1 MLPNKKLLLPI
12 DPWIPKILESLDRC
26 PLLVLQAS
34 PGSGKTTRVP
44 PALLRRVQK
53 ATLNAPSEILVLEP
67 RRVAAKYAARRVAEE
82 LGSQVG
88 QEVGY
93 QFRFENATSAQT
105 KLRFLTEGMLM
116 RRLLSDPKLARTGTV
131 IIDEFHER
139 HLHGDIALAYL
150 KRLQREERPDLEIIV
165 MSATLDTQAVSNFLN
180 QCPVISVEAPRFPV
194 ETDYLKTAP
203 SKHLEW
209 TVKEAVQRAVD
220 EENGDILVF
229 LPGMADIR
237 RSADALADLA
247 SRKSILITPLHGELS
262 REEQT
267 LAIEKQKS
275 RKIILST
282 NLAETSLTIEGV
294 TVVIDSGLH
303 RQASYSH
310 WSGVPSLKTRPIS
323 RASAIQRAGRAGR
336 TAPGR
341 CYRLYT
347 KGDFDGRAP
356 FDTPEVQRADL
367 AQTILELKSLGVGNL
382 SKFDWFESPSA
393 QALSSSETLLHLL
406 GALQVGAL
414 QPNSNSTSSLTAIGK
429 RMTEIPAHP
438 RLARMLIEAE
448 QNGASLSDATLLAA
462 LISEGELGFA
472 SSLDAMDALKSSTLS
487 HSVRKLAQLYNG
499 NFSKKSGAPESK
511 DSKKLRYA
519 VLTGFPDRVSKKRP
533 SLGLQTES
541 ELLFSSG
548 GSAKVPNANVVS
560 ESEFFVT
567 LEIQERQ
574 NMGQARAQIHVKS
587 LITIE
592 PEWLFDLPAGLLLET
607 EEITW
612 DPQRKRVAAKS
623 QMKYGELVLSE
634 SPMET
639 LGANTAAVLLKATAS
654 IDLNIPTTL
663 ETRLQSLA
671 AFTDAAELES
681 AWARIQICIQLK
693 GGETLTA
700 NDLDRFIVH
709 ACEGKVSFS
718 ELQELDWGSELLG
731 FFAESAGSNISA
743 LAPTHFELP
752 NKRRP
757 QINYKIGSNPWIES
771 RLQDFFGVKVPPSI
785 ANGRM
790 PLTLHLLAPN
800 QRALQV
806 TTDLPG
812 FWARTYPEVR
822 KELSRRYP
830 RHPWPENPLIAELD
844 IRPARPPRR

>member
-1 MLPNKKLLLPI
+1 MTTDLPNKKKLQLLPI
-12 DPWIPKILESLDRC
+12 DPWIPKILESLERC
-26 PLLVLQAS
+26 SLLVLQAS

-44 PALLRRVQK
+44 PALLRRRQK
-53 ATLNAPSEILVLEP
+53 PASNAPSEILVLEP

-165 MSATLDTQAVSNFLN
+165 MSATLDTQAISSFLN

-220 EENGDILVF
+220 EESGDILVF

-267 LAIEKQKS
+267 LAIEKQNR

-336 TAPGR
+336 TAPGK

-367 AQTILELKSLGVGNL
+367 AQTILELKSLGVGKL
-382 SKFDWFESPSA
+382 SKFDWFESPSP
-393 QALSSSETLLHLL
+393 QALSSSETLLQLL
-406 GALQVGAL
+406 GALQE
-414 QPNSNSTSSLTAIGK
+414 NSDRTSSLTSIGK
-429 RMTEIPAHP
+429 KMTEIPAHP

-487 HSVRKLAQLYNG
+487 HSVKKVAQLYSG
-499 NFSKKSGAPESK
+499 NFSKRSGTP
-511 DSKKLRYA
+511 DSNKLRYA

-533 SLGLQTES
+533 SPGLQTES

-548 GSAKVPNANVVS
+548 GSAKVPNSNVIS

-574 NMGQARAQIHVKS
+574 NMGQARAQVHVKS

-639 LGANTAAVLLKATAS
+639 LGANTAAVLLKATAGV
-654 IDLNIPTTL
+654 DLNIPATL

-671 AFTDAAELES
+671 PFTDAAELES
-681 AWARIQICIQLK
+681 AWARLQICIQLK
-693 GGETLTA
+693 GGEALTP
-700 NDLDRFIVH
+700 NDLDSFIVH
-709 ACEGKVSFS
+709 ACEGKVSFA
-718 ELQELDWGSELLG
+718 ELQELDWSSELLG
-731 FFAESAGSNISA
+731 FFAERAGSNIAA

-785 ANGRM
+785 ANGRV

-844 IRPARPPRR
+844 IRPTRPPRR